1 MGAGQPLLAVVL
13 VLVSSMFIIGMYW
26 TGRGRR
32 DQKLLL
38 TISGDAEKYFGQGEP
53 SALAVLEQVFKKY
66 GLQRFDVEQG
76 RGQVR
81 VVIKETQPSETGS
94 LMAQL
99 RERLPDCEISYVN
112 LNAT

>member
-1 MGAGQPLLAVVL
+1 
-13 VLVSSMFIIGMYW
+13 MYW
-26 TGRGRR
+26 AGKGRR

-38 TISGDAEKYFGQGEP
+38 TISGDAERYFGKGDT
-53 SALAVLEQVFKKY
+53 SALSVVEQVFKKY

-81 VVIKETQPSETGS
+81 VVIKETRPNETGI